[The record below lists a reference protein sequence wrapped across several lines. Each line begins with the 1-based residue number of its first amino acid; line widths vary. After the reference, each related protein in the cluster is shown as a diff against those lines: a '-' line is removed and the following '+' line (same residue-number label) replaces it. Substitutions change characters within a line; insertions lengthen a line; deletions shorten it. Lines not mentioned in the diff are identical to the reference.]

1 MSQAKKLIFT
11 TVENKP
17 AKTSFTANTNQ
28 SNESI
33 TPARV
38 AGTEIARVTGEK
50 NDFYHCG
57 KLNFTTVENKPAKT
71 SFTANANQS
80 NESITP
86 ACVAGTEIA
95 RVTGKKIDFYH
106 RGKLNFCHRGN

>member
-1 MSQAKKLIFT
+1 VSQGKKLIFT

-17 AKTSFTANTNQ
+17 AKTSFTANVNQ

-50 NDFYHCG
+50 IDFYHCG

-71 SFTANANQS
+71 SFTTNANQS
-80 NESITP
+80 NESITPVP

-95 RVTGKKIDFYH
+95 RVTGEK
-106 RGKLNFCHRGN
+106 N